1 MCVKKKVASKSL
13 TIIFTAIITITIGGF
28 FTYFDAQSAFGFEEN
43 ILALQTGLISTN
55 NQDYS
60 ISQEFETRIFQGGKI
75 MRLSGIT
82 TTGEQYYLYQK
93 IVGDN
98 TLVKGKIFV
107 NNDFIP
113 IIFNEEFLEQK
124 TQQSDTELIMA
135 VKLSDYTY
143 SNYKFVISVKVF
155 DSEVNPNARYDSRIG
170 VLENVFVNVII
181 TDRFDEFV
189 TNISGNTDSRGV
201 FHGNYLVYEDVV
213 DQGKYNVNVIIDDGA
228 SNINQSFTTFFRGDI
243 RDYFADDPNP

>member
-1 MCVKKKVASKSL
+1 MYVKGTMGNKTMIVV
-13 TIIFTAIITITIGGF
+13 FTAIITIVIGSF
-28 FTYFDAQSAFGFEEN
+28 FTYFDSQSAFGFEGN
-43 ILALQTGLISTN
+43 ILPLQTGIISTN
-55 NQDYS
+55 NQDYA
-60 ISQEFETRIFQGGKI
+60 ISQEFETRIFQDGKI

-98 TLVKGKIFV
+98 TIVKGKIFV

-113 IIFNEEFLEQK
+113 IIFNDEFLEQK
-124 TQQSDTELIMA
+124 TLQSDTKLIMA

-155 DSEVNPNARYDSRIG
+155 DSDINPNARYDSRIG
-170 VLENVFVNVII
+170 VLENVFVNVTI

-189 TNISGNTDSRGV
+189 TTLSGNTDSSGV
-201 FHGNYLVYEDVV
+201 FQGNYLVYEDVV
-213 DQGKYNVNVIIDDGA
+213 DQGEYNVNVMIDDGA
-228 SNINQSFTTFFRGDI
+228 SNTSQSFTTYFRGDI
-243 RDYFADDPNP
+243 RDYFQD